1 MGCCFTCFRKNDDA
15 INGVGQSDI
24 LTTSGVSN
32 MSVEEPAAQDVCNH
46 KSQKKNEQENG
57 MQATGNFIQ

>member
-1 MGCCFTCFRKNDDA
+1 MAGCCFTCFRKNDDA
-15 INGVGQSDI
+15 NGVSQSDI

-32 MSVEEPAAQDVCNH
+32 MSVEEPVAQDARNH